1 MPDYPRPV
9 LFQHALGS
17 IESCEDRRAR
27 GESSDR
33 SNVVQEQMAESRQ
46 NYEMLKELLKDED
59 FRMLSGKVLEARTR
73 LLERG
78 GGT

>member
-1 MPDYPRPV
+1 
-9 LFQHALGS
+9 
-17 IESCEDRRAR
+17 
-27 GESSDR
+27 
-33 SNVVQEQMAESRQ
+33 MAESRQ
-46 NYEMLKELLKDED
+46 NCEMLTELLKHED